1 MKKSKVIK
9 RILSITALCLA
20 ALFIMGAAGYGVMAY
35 FTEHPIK
42 VISTNPGD
50 TSLDRHES
58 GYISSAFNIGN
69 STKVLTPTEIYVIAS
84 NQTVGISTEV
94 TTTNIFGQAVS
105 GTVSGTGFILT
116 ADGYI
121 MTNYHVIRDAYKNGY
136 DITVMLYDGSTYTA
150 EIVGTEDDN
159 DIAVLKI
166 DAKNLNPV
174 TIADSNEIQVGEP
187 VYAIG
192 NPLGELTY
200 TFTGGMI
207 SALDRD
213 IKGEDGT
220 AVNMF
225 QFDAAVNSGNSGGP
239 LYNAEGEVVGVVTAK
254 YSSTGVEGIGFAIPI
269 NDAALIATE
278 LIEHGYV
285 TGKAALGVSVQTISA
300 QAAQY
305 YNLVQ
310 GAGVGSVTPGS
321 CAEKA
326 GIQKGDIITKLGDTE
341 IRSNYDLIAAKKAY
355 KAGDTTTITVYRNGD
370 YKTLTVTFDEEKPE
384 APKSAAE
391 TSKNDSSASGGGR
404 SGGSDNQP
412 KSIWPFNFWPFWN

>member
-1 MKKSKVIK
+1 MKNSKGIK
-9 RILSITALCLA
+9 RILSLTALCLA
-20 ALFIMGAAGYGVMAY
+20 TLLIMGAAGYGVMAY
-35 FTEHPIK
+35 FTEHPIR
-42 VISTNPGD
+42 VVSTNPGD
-50 TSLDRHES
+50 TSLDRNES
-58 GYISSAFNIGN
+58 SYISSAFNVGN
-69 STKVLTPTEIYVIAS
+69 STKVLTPTEIYTLAS

-94 TTTNIFGQAVS
+94 TTTNVFGQAVS
-105 GTVSGTGFILT
+105 GTVTGTGFILT

-121 MTNYHVIRDAYKNGY
+121 MTNYHVIRDAHKNGY
-136 DITVMLYDGSTYTA
+136 EIKVMLYDGSSYKA
-150 EIVGTEDDN
+150 EIVGIEDDN

-166 DAKNLNPV
+166 DAKSLNPV
-174 TIADSNEIQVGEP
+174 TIADSSEIQVGEP

-220 AVNMF
+220 AINMF
-225 QFDAAVNSGNSGGP
+225 QIDAAVNSGNSGGP
-239 LYNAEGEVVGVVTAK
+239 VYNAEGEVVGVVTAK
-254 YSSTGVEGIGFAIPI
+254 YSSAGVEGLGFAIPI
-269 NDAALIATE
+269 NDAAIIATE

-326 GIQKGDIITKLGDTE
+326 GLLKGDIITKLGDTD
-341 IRSNYDLIAAKKAY
+341 IRSTADLLAARKDY
-355 KAGDTTTITVYRNGD
+355 RAGDTASITIYRNGD
-370 YKTLTVTFDEEKPE
+370 YKTMSITFDEEKPVDPQ
-384 APKSAAE
+384 AAAE
-391 TSKNDSSASGGGR
+391 ADKDSSSAFDGGR
-404 SGGSDNQP
+404 SGNDNQQR
-412 KSIWPFNFWPFWN
+412 SIWPFSFWPFGD